1 VSIVVSEV
9 FASAMFDMF
18 EHRPG
23 ELWGSA
29 LPETRES
36 LEAIVDAG
44 IKVMI
49 SLESRFGF
57 PDLAGFELEQHN
69 IDIPDFGIPTTDNV
83 REFVKVVKDSLDQG
97 KPVLVHCLA
106 GCGRTGTMLALVE
119 VYLYGSIDGRTAIE
133 RVRESRPCAIE
144 TDGQE
149 EVIIKHARNPIADL
163 KPK

>member
-1 VSIVVSEV
+1 MNT
-9 FASAMFDMF
+9 MFDMF

-29 LPETRES
+29 LPETRRD
-36 LEAIVDAG
+36 LQGIVDAG

-57 PDLAGFELEQHN
+57 PDLSELELEQHH
-69 IDIPDFGIPTTDNV
+69 ITIPDFGIPSPDIV
-83 REFVKVVKDSLDQG
+83 REFVTIVKGSFEKG

-106 GCGRTGTMLALVE
+106 GCGRTGTMLGLAE
-119 VYLYGSIDGRTAIE
+119 VYLYDSTDGKSAID
-133 RVRESRPCAIE
+133 RVRRSRPCAIE

-149 EVIIKHARNPIADL
+149 EVIIKHAETPIADL
-163 KPK
+163 KPE

>member
-1 VSIVVSEV
+1 MKT
-9 FASAMFDMF
+9 MFDMF

-23 ELWGSA
+23 KLWGSA
-29 LPETRES
+29 LPETRKD
-36 LEAIVDAG
+36 LEEIADAG
-44 IKVMI
+44 IKVVI

-57 PDLAGFELEQHN
+57 PDFSGLELEQHH
-69 IDIPDFGIPTTDNV
+69 ITIPDFGIPSPDNV
-83 REFVKVVKDSLDQG
+83 REFVKIVKDSLNQG

-106 GCGRTGTMLALVE
+106 GCGRTGTMLALAE
-119 VYLYGSIDGRTAIE
+119 VYLYESADGRSAID

-149 EVIIKHARNPIADL
+149 EVILKHAETPIAEL